1 MRSVPCPSVLSPP
14 KGRKGLRRLAP
25 RQPGGPPGWGG
36 VPGSLH
42 AVGRVPEAACRVAHC
57 VCAVCRGRL
66 EAPPQ
71 PRGHSPPPARPGC
84 ASRSGRAGPHRPRR
98 QEARPARAQPSAQS
112 ALLCSS
118 AWAIDSPLPLSG
130 RWQRSP
136 ERRGRGGPG
145 DPRPAARRPSHP
157 GRLPPERGCQGWGAR
172 PRGRLSPCFPHLHLC
187 RGKPASIYFSLAL
200 AVLPLLV
207 RLPLSVPSRSLSL
220 ADSQPPALGD
230 QAPSPLPAGNSC
242 VHTCPWRGG
251 LAGLPSPGCLWG
263 AGEPLPLSPGWACP
277 GGGVYPW
284 RQGEGAAAAPAL
296 GTIAGSG
303 SGSIA
308 SLHTGASGA
317 GVAASQTRRPC
328 SREGGRI
335 CVASPPGEGGGLEGG
350 VG

>member
-1 MRSVPCPSVLSPP
+1 MRFVPCPSVLSPP

-145 DPRPAARRPSHP
+145 DPRPEARRPGGLHTP
-157 GRLPPERGCQGWGAR
+157 AACPPSAGAR
-172 PRGRLSPCFPHLHLC
+172 AGVRAPAAGFPLVSLISTSVGANRRLFIFHLLWLC
-187 RGKPASIYFSLAL
+187 
-200 AVLPLLV
+200 
-207 RLPLSVPSRSLSL
+207 SRSS
-220 ADSQPPALGD
+220 SVSHS
-230 QAPSPLPAGNSC
+230 PSPLGPSLWLTLSPRPLGTKLPPPSQLAAAVSTPAPGEAAWPGSLLLGAC
-242 VHTCPWRGG
+242 GVQESPCHCHQDGPAPEGVSILGGRGRG
-251 LAGLPSPGCLWG
+251 LRP
-263 AGEPLPLSPGWACP
+263 PLPWG
-277 GGGVYPW
+277 
-284 RQGEGAAAAPAL
+284 Q
-296 GTIAGSG
+296 
-303 SGSIA
+303 
-308 SLHTGASGA
+308 
-317 GVAASQTRRPC
+317 
-328 SREGGRI
+328 
-335 CVASPPGEGGGLEGG
+335 
-350 VG
+350 